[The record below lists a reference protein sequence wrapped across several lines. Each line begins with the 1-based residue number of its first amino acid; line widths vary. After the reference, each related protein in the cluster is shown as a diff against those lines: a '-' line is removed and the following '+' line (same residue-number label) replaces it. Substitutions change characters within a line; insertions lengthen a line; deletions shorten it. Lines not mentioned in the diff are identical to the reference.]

1 MVDYYEWFMQT
12 GQDFYLPIFTHGAWS
27 LLWLIF
33 IYSHMSNWGSN
44 YTNGNGHCLSGL
56 CITMGSNIFLGGNSN
71 YKPFLSYSLF
81 RGGFVVD
88 NATLTRFF
96 SLHFLLPFVITG
108 QVGVHL
114 LFLHETGSNNPLG
127 VRRDLDKLPFHPYFS
142 VKDLFGVFVILGVL
156 F

>member
-1 MVDYYEWFMQT
+1 
-12 GQDFYLPIFTHGAWS
+12 
-27 LLWLIF
+27 
-33 IYSHMSNWGSN
+33 MSNWGSN

-56 CITMGSNIFLGGNSN
+56 CITMRSNIFLGGATVITN
-71 YKPFLSYSLF
+71 LF
-81 RGGFVVD
+81 SAIPYLGGGFVVD